1 MRTISI
7 VAITILTLGLL
18 GRAAAVT
25 PEQRL
30 KREQEKLAGVWRVTG
45 MQVNG
50 TILPARQVPDLKLT
64 FKDGKFT
71 VRLGKEK
78 PQEGTYKI
86 DPSKKPKTIDII
98 NGKTDKEKDKDQV
111 GIYELIGNSLR
122 ICACPVGSER
132 PTDFTT
138 NDKPGYTV
146 LILKREP

>member
-1 MRTISI
+1 MKTISV
-7 VAITILTLGLL
+7 VAVGILMFGLL
-18 GRAAAVT
+18 GRASAVT
-25 PEQRL
+25 PEERL
-30 KREQEKLAGVWRVTG
+30 KREQEKLAGTWRVAG

-50 TILPARQVPDLKLT
+50 TILPARQVPDLRLT

-71 VRLGKEK
+71 VRLGKDK

-86 DPSKKPKTIDII
+86 DPSKKPKTIDIN
-98 NGKTDKEKDKDQV
+98 NGKTEAEKDKNQV

-122 ICACPVGSER
+122 ICACPASSER
-132 PTDFTT
+132 PTDYTT